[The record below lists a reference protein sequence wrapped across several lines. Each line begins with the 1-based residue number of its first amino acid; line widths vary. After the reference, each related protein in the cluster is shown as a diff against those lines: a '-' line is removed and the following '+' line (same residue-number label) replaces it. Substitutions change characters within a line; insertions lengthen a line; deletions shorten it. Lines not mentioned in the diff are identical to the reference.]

1 MCIKIMVLNKLY
13 YGMIVVDM
21 FRLVRS
27 KNMSK
32 FWLKICLFKIN
43 FIMSDLIRYLSVFM
57 VKNREFF
64 FREVWEMS
72 KMFGNVG
79 LIILFVYFCN
89 RMFDEWNGYSKIY
102 F

>member
-1 MCIKIMVLNKLY
+1 
-13 YGMIVVDM
+13 
-21 FRLVRS
+21 
-27 KNMSK
+27 
-32 FWLKICLFKIN
+32 
-43 FIMSDLIRYLSVFM
+43 M

-102 F
+102 L